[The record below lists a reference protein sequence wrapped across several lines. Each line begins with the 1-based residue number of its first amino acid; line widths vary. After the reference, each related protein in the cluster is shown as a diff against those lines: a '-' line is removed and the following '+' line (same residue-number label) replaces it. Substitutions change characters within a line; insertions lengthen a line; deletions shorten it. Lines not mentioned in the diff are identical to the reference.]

1 MLAFVIWSRGL
12 NRCSSYVRPW
22 DIHWPGSESAAV
34 MRAPV
39 TAAGVAGAELFF
51 SLAVEHPASARHT
64 ASETIPGQRVIL
76 RLREVAFGAR
86 ISEKAG

>member
-1 MLAFVIWSRGL
+1 
-12 NRCSSYVRPW
+12 
-22 DIHWPGSESAAV
+22 
-34 MRAPV
+34 MRAPL
-39 TAAGVAGAELFF
+39 TAAGVAGAEVFF

-76 RLREVAFGAR
+76 RLREGAFGAR